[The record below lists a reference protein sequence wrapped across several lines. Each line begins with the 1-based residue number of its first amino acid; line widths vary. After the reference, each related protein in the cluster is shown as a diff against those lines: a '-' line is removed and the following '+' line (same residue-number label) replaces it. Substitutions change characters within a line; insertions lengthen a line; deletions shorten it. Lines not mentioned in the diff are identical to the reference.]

1 MDALFELMTERSLE
15 IERLKAENARLREEN
30 TDLDDR
36 IIKYWK
42 ECDLFEDENA
52 RLREALLKISVPDP
66 VSYDG
71 MMTFSY
77 KLIAREA
84 LKGVGG

>member
-1 MDALFELMTERSLE
+1 MSDYKKIWEQSLSERNQELES
-15 IERLKAENARLREEN
+15 LKA
-30 TDLDDR
+30 
-36 IIKYWK
+36 
-42 ECDLFEDENA
+42 ENA

-71 MMTFSY
+71 MMAYSY

-84 LKGVGG
+84 LKGGE

>member
-1 MDALFELMTERSLE
+1 MSDYKKIWEKSLAERNQELESL
-15 IERLKAENARLREEN
+15 KS
-30 TDLDDR
+30 
-36 IIKYWK
+36 
-42 ECDLFEDENA
+42 ENA

-71 MMTFSY
+71 IMAYSY

-84 LKGVGG
+84 LKGKE

>member
-1 MDALFELMTERSLE
+1 MICFECNHDHDFEERPWCDLSNYE
-15 IERLKAENARLREEN
+15 IEHRNLLQ
-30 TDLDDR
+30 
-36 IIKYWK
+36 
-42 ECDLFEDENA
+42 ENA

-71 MMTFSY
+71 MMAYSY

-84 LKGVGG
+84 LKSGE